1 MFYSLRFGILMAML
15 AVAAVAIT
23 TVTIFVGITTRAQFS
38 RYVET
43 GRELRQQRFE
53 RAIVE
58 WVDPSRTI
66 PDLESLSSIVFLT
79 EDSQPEPGS
88 FRIRMLEDVGVI
100 EAVDTENNS
109 IVEGESIVL
118 EIAPNGEMLIYRGQE
133 VIGSMFIDPVSDLEL
148 QLAQDDFMEA
158 INWTLVVTS
167 FVAGVAAITLT
178 VILSRRILH
187 PVAALTLAAR
197 RMESG
202 DLDQRVKVHAS
213 GEIEE
218 LAHAFNAMA
227 EALSRTEALR
237 RNMVSDIA
245 HELRTPLT
253 NIRGYLEA
261 LQDGVLEPDRYTIDM
276 LHDETL
282 LLNRL
287 IQDLQELALAESGAL
302 QYEPQE
308 LELDLL
314 IEQTI
319 AASQASAKQ
328 KQITLNM
335 QLPDEL
341 PVVIADS
348 RRVAQVLRNLINNAI
363 TYTPADG
370 IIQITA
376 EIFPNEIE
384 ISISDS
390 GEGIDAEHLPY
401 LFERFYRADPSRS
414 RVTGGAGLGL
424 AIVKNL
430 IEAQGGR
437 VQVNSIKGKGATFSF
452 TLPRL
457 ISIH

>member
-1 MFYSLRFGILMAML
+1 MFYSLRFGLLMAML

-23 TVTIFVGITTRAQFS
+23 TVTIFVGLTTRTQFT

-43 GRELRQQRFE
+43 ISALRQERLE
-53 RAIVE
+53 RAIVV
-58 WVDPSRTI
+58 WSDPTSTI
-66 PDLESLSSIVFLT
+66 PGLEALSSVLFLT
-79 EDSQPEPGS
+79 EDSQLAPGS
-88 FRIRMLEDVGVI
+88 FRIRMSQGVGLI
-100 EAVDTENNS
+100 EEIDTNN
-109 IVEGESIVL
+109 IGIGEGESIRL
-118 EIAPNGEMLIYRGQE
+118 EVAPDGEMFIYRGQE
-133 VIGSMFIDPVSDLEL
+133 IIGSMYIDPVNELEL
-148 QLAQDDFMEA
+148 QLAQDNFMDTL
-158 INWTLVVTS
+158 NWTSFATALVAS
-167 FVAGVAAITLT
+167 IAAITLT
-178 VILSRRILH
+178 MILSRRILH

-202 DLDQRVKVHAS
+202 DFDQRVKVHAS

-227 EALSRTEALR
+227 EALSRNEALR

-261 LQDGVLEPDRYTIDM
+261 LQDKILEPDESTIDL
-276 LHDETL
+276 LHDEAL

-287 IQDLQELALAESGAL
+287 IQDLQELTLAESGAL
-302 QYEPQE
+302 HYEPQE
-308 LELDLL
+308 VEVELLV
-314 IEQTI
+314 EQTI
-319 AASQASAKQ
+319 IASQANANK
-328 KQITLNM
+328 KQITLEK
-335 QLPDEL
+335 QFPDDLPFA
-341 PVVIADS
+341 IADQ

-363 TYTPADG
+363 THTPAGG
-370 IIQITA
+370 IVTVAAQ
-376 EIFPNEIE
+376 IFPNELE
-384 ISISDS
+384 ISVSDS

-414 RVTGGAGLGL
+414 RTTGGAGLGL

-437 VQVNSIKGKGATFSF
+437 VQVDSIKGKGATFSF

-457 ISIH
+457 QQYT